1 MSKLTKEER
10 MRYEMDLRAKSSYD
24 GGIAYSIEK
33 AVDKAVIEE
42 REKTLIEVA
51 SKLKS
56 LQLSASK
63 ISEITNLQIDKI
75 EKL

>member
-24 GGIAYSIEK
+24 GGIAYSIE
-33 AVDKAVIEE
+33 KAVIEE